1 MDRVVTILGST
12 GSIGRS
18 TVDILRQSPTPYRV
32 EALVAG
38 SRVEILA
45 EQARSLRPRLAVV
58 ADETALPALKDAL
71 AGTGIEAAAGESA
84 VLEAASRPADWV
96 MAAIVGAAGL
106 EPTLRAIRQGT
117 TVALANKECLVCA
130 GALMMTEVAQHGAT
144 LLPVD
149 SEHSAIFQV
158 YDFNQL
164 PQVEKIILTASGGPF
179 RTWSRE
185 AMAKVTPQQALAH
198 PNWSMGAKISIDSAT
213 MVNKGLE
220 LVEAHHLF
228 RLPEDQIEVVI
239 HPQSV
244 VHSLVAY
251 RDGSVLAQMGCPDMR
266 TPIAFAYGWPQRMV
280 TDVPRLDLA
289 QMGKLTFDAPDPE
302 RFPALALVRQ
312 ALRQGGCQPTLFS
325 AANEVAVDAF
335 LTRRIGFLDIVR
347 VIEGVLDRVRCPVP
361 ASVADV
367 LAVDRLGRQAAN
379 ALIETMDSP

>member
-1 MDRVVTILGST
+1 MERVVTILGST

-18 TVDILRQSPTPYRV
+18 TIDILQQSMTPYRV

-38 SRVEILA
+38 SQVDLLA
-45 EQARSLRPRLAVV
+45 EQAQQLRPKTAVV
-58 ADETALPALKDAL
+58 ADESAYGALKEAL
-71 AGTGIEAAAGESA
+71 SGTGVEVAAGEAA

-130 GALMMTEVAQHGAT
+130 GALMMAEVAQHKAT

-158 YDFNQL
+158 YDFAQL

-179 RTWSRE
+179 RTWSSE

-220 LVEAHHLF
+220 LIEAHHLF
-228 RLPEDQIEVVI
+228 RLPEEQIDVVI

-266 TPIAFAYGWPQRMV
+266 TPIACAYGWPQRM
-280 TDVPRLDLA
+280 TTNVPRLNLV
-289 QMGKLTFDAPDPE
+289 QMGHLTFEAPDPL
-302 RFPALALVRQ
+302 RFPALQLVRQ
-312 ALRQGGCQPTLFS
+312 ALRQGGCQPTLFN
-325 AANEVAVDAF
+325 AANEIAVEAF

-347 VIEGVLDRVRCPVP
+347 VVDAVLECVHCPVP
-361 ASVADV
+361 TSVAEV
-367 LAVDRLGRQAAN
+367 LAVDQQGRRAAESFVQA
-379 ALIETMDSP
+379 MHKS